1 MFKNKTI
8 LAPTDFNERAEK
20 AQQYALEVASRSKSV
35 LKLIHAVEEPYDFA
49 TRVEEAVEVLSETA
63 EEKFEGI
70 IQKANEKEEYKD
82 LEIDY
87 LIERGKPYS
96 TIMNKAREISADL
109 IIMGT
114 KGESSIKRILFGDI
128 TSNVILDSKIPILTV
143 PENSKKPYLDRIIF
157 ATDYR
162 DGDIDSLKRT
172 VELAEAFDAEIRVLH
187 IDEEASMES
196 EIRFRGFKELV
207 QEHIEFSNI
216 HFEKIQSERFSKGI
230 SDYVKENPISL
241 IVLTRYKKR
250 FLKTLLWAN
259 NTQELTYYTHVPM
272 LVMTP
277 QE

>member
-35 LKLIHAVEEPYDFA
+35 LKLMHAVEEPYDFA
-49 TRVEEAVEVLSETA
+49 TRVEEVVEVLSETA
-63 EEKFEGI
+63 EKKFEAI
-70 IQKANEKEEYKD
+70 IQKAKEKEEYKD

-114 KGESSIKRILFGDI
+114 KGESSIRRILFGDI
-128 TSNVILDSKIPILTV
+128 TSNVILDSEIPILTV

-162 DGDIDSLKRT
+162 NGDIDSLKRT

-207 QEHIEFSNI
+207 QEHIEFTNI
-216 HFEKIQSERFSKGI
+216 HFEKIQSERFTKGI
-230 SDYVKENPISL
+230 SEYVKENPISL

-277 QE
+277 E